1 LRTASSEQPKRRASP
16 SSATIAVAVTG
27 PTERLGDLDGEGAD
41 AARRTVDQDLLSRS
55 HLCPVPH
62 SLQRCDAGDGKGRSL
77 LERDRRRRLGADHVA
92 RCARVLG
99 EAAAVNGTAAPAEDL
114 VAHVEIG
121 DLRAD
126 LGDRASD
133 LSPSDRVPRS
143 PQSGGKTDDVGDA
156 ARGDTVRVADAGR
169 VHADQH
175 VVITGRRRVD
185 LPQFEDVRRAVL
197 ALDDRLHG
205 PDRVSEVCRPGLSRR
220 GRRGCKGAL
229 ARGPAVR
236 R

>member
-1 LRTASSEQPKRRASP
+1 VPTPPDAPLTRTFSPGRTCAQSRTACS
-16 SSATIAVAVTG
+16 AVTPETG
-27 PTERLGDLDGEGAD
+27 RD
-41 AARRTVDQDLLSRS
+41 AACSNVIVAGLAQIMSRGARAYSAKPPPLTVR
-55 HLCPVPH
+55 PH
-62 SLQRCDAGDGKGRSL
+62 Q
-77 LERDRRRRLGADHVA
+77 
-92 RCARVLG
+92 
-99 EAAAVNGTAAPAEDL
+99 PEDL
-114 VAHVEIG
+114 VAHVDIG